1 MAIIDDAEAIKRL
14 LVESEEAKELDPT
27 EQLANLFDIGDLIGT
42 YGSNAAGLISAL
54 GLTTSRVKPKR
65 SANIPQAELTGELTQ
80 RKMAQEK
87 AKSEAAYR
95 KEAREMKSKEI
106 QDQKN
111 LLDMISTRSKLEDSQ
126 TAQEKQIDSNLQVL
140 EKRLNSYIKAEDKDK
155 VAKTEDRI
163 ESVQQARAL
172 IDSKYGKVDKKNY
185 REYLIVLEDFQANK
199 ANKDKED

>member
-87 AKSEAAYR
+87 AKSEAAFR
-95 KEAREMKSKEI
+95 KEARELKSKEI

-111 LLDMISTRSKLEDSQ
+111 LLDMISTRSKLDDSQ
-126 TAQEKQIDSNLQVL
+126 TAQEKQINSNLQVL
-140 EKRLNSYIKAEDKDK
+140 EKRLNSYIKAEDNKK
-155 VAKTEDRI
+155 ITETEDRI
-163 ESVQQARAL
+163 ESIQQAKDL

-185 REYLIVLEDFQANK
+185 RDYLLALEKFQANK
-199 ANKDKED
+199 AVKDKED